1 MAALSAH
8 HTSTSPDKENING
21 PQLNSHH
28 PGRRADR
35 GAAVAADTREQGY
48 VVVTDGEG
56 LHQGMVEVDKKG
68 CVIVYRGPN
77 EPVRFGEILVV
88 AVAPD
93 VEGELFT
100 FCDICFAALDGQ
112 HL

>member
-56 LHQGMVEVDKKG
+56 QL
-68 CVIVYRGPN
+68 RG
-77 EPVRFGEILVV
+77 L
-88 AVAPD
+88 PD
-93 VEGELFT
+93 DRG
-100 FCDICFAALDGQ
+100 DAN
-112 HL
+112 